1 MRVAGSLPTRWTPGF
16 VRYRLDRPACPM
28 VMGVPLVL
36 HISCTRECCQNTSA
50 HAYADYAC
58 MYTCMYVTLY
68 ACMHAC
74 MHVPMC
80 VCVYIYTNTYVFC
93 ICPRRCIRYVQVCA
107 QVMCAWMHALM
118 HTHMT
123 LQFLELNVRF
133 PDRLPLPN
141 SPSTGQ
147 LDEV

>member
-36 HISCTRECCQNTSA
+36 HISCTRECCQNTSS
-50 HAYADYAC
+50 HAYAEYAC
-58 MYTCMYVTLY
+58 MYVYVY
-68 ACMHAC
+68 VCNFVCMHAC
-74 MHVPMC
+74 AHVC
-80 VCVYIYTNTYVFC
+80 IYIHTNTYVFC

-118 HTHMT
+118 HTHMI